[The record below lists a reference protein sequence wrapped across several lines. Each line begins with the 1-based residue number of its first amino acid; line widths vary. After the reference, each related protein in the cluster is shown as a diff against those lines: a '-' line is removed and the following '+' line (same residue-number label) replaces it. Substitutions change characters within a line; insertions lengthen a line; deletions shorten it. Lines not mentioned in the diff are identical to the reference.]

1 MKQVERL
8 VVVFGEEE
16 DKDALL
22 KELGR
27 VFELTDRRSQY
38 SITMNFNPNEL

>member
-16 DKDALL
+16 DKAALL
-22 KELGR
+22 KELG
-27 VFELTDRRSQY
+27 VDGSLEPVQHY
-38 SITMNFNPNEL
+38 NEL

>member
-16 DKDALL
+16 NKDALL
-22 KELGR
+22 KELEVDGSTEP
-27 VFELTDRRSQY
+27 VQQHY
-38 SITMNFNPNEL
+38 NEL